1 MQHTERLLSIT
12 DLKKYYPLHGAGLFG
27 RRPQYLRAN
36 EDITLEIRAG
46 ETFGLVGES
55 GCGKSTLGRAILQLC
70 EPTSG
75 SVVYEGRSRA
85 AFAPRYVLEI
95 LRHAERY
102 HRRYERC
109 RERVVAEGDAAL
121 IRAARVLGG
130 FLIQGTRLGAALLA
144 EEVRLEAKAAALTER
159 ITDEAR
165 RESDGTGHRAAVH
178 IDLLCAERERVHR
191 ALTDVKRRLEA
202 ARATY
207 RGDATFVRYEA
218 LRDDGI
224 ELTSLS
230 HAEMR
235 RLRRDLQI
243 IFQDPYSAL
252 DPRMTVGQIIEEGLV
267 THGMLHHR
275 SPEMRAYILSIMQ
288 KCGLQAYMIDRYPH
302 QFSGGQRQRICIA
315 RALAVQPRFVVCD
328 ECVSALDVSIRAQII
343 NLLTDL
349 RESEGLTYLFISHDL
364 AVVRYIS
371 DRIGVMYLGD
381 LVEVAPAREIFT
393 DPRHPYT
400 LALLSAVPTTDPS
413 LPNKNF
419 IPLMGQSS
427 DPARPPVGCRFHPR
441 CPMAR
446 EICGVEA
453 PTLREI
459 MLAHRVACHFPDR
472 KRGEDGTYLFP
483 HGAGAMQTGREEGE
497 M

>member
-1 MQHTERLLSIT
+1 MQRIERLLSVT
-12 DLKKYYPLHGAGLFG
+12 DLKKYYPIRGAGLFG
-27 RRPQYLRAN
+27 RRPQYVRAN

-85 AFAPRYVLEI
+85 VFAPRYALEI

-109 RERVVAEGDAAL
+109 RAQGTEEGEEAL

-130 FLIQGTRLGAALLA
+130 FLVRGTRLGATLLA
-144 EEVRLEAKAAALTER
+144 EEARLEAQAEALTVRVTLEETRGRDGAGNRAALHLDRLRTER
-159 ITDEAR
+159 E
-165 RESDGTGHRAAVH
+165 G
-178 IDLLCAERERVHR
+178 VHR
-191 ALTDVKRRLEA
+191 ALADVGRRLKA

-207 RGDATFVRYEA
+207 RGDAAFTRYEA

-230 HAEMR
+230 RAEMR

-243 IFQDPYSAL
+243 VFQDPYSAL

-267 THGMLHHR
+267 THGMLRRR

-288 KCGLQAYMIDRYPH
+288 KCGLQAHMIDRYPH

-381 LVEVAPAREIFT
+381 LVEVAPAQEIFA

-400 LALLSAVPTTDPS
+400 VALLSAVPTTDPS
-413 LPNKNF
+413 APRERPLP
-419 IPLMGQSS
+419 LTGQSP
-427 DPARPPVGCRFHPR
+427 DPARPPAGCRFHPR
-441 CPMAR
+441 CPIAR
-446 EICGVEA
+446 EICRVEA
-453 PTLREI
+453 PALREI
-459 MLAHRVACHFPDR
+459 TPAHRVACHFSDR
-472 KRGEDGTYLFP
+472 KRGKDGTYLYP
-483 HGAGAMQTGREEGE
+483 NGSGAETAGGEEGDA
-497 M
+497 

>member
-1 MQHTERLLSIT
+1 MQRTERLLSVT
-12 DLKKYYPLHGAGLFG
+12 DLKKYYPLRGAGLFG
-27 RRPQYLRAN
+27 RRPQYVRAN

-55 GCGKSTLGRAILQLC
+55 GCGKSTLGRVILQLC

-75 SVVYEGRSRA
+75 SVIYEGRSRA
-85 AFAPRYVLEI
+85 AFAPRYALEI

-109 RERVVAEGDAAL
+109 RAQGAAEGDSAL

-130 FLIQGTRLGAALLA
+130 FLVQETRLGAALLT
-144 EEVRLEAKAAALTER
+144 EEVQLETEAAVLTARITDKETRGSDGAGNRVAIHIDRLHAERESVHRSLADIRQRLEAV
-159 ITDEAR
+159 
-165 RESDGTGHRAAVH
+165 RAA
-178 IDLLCAERERVHR
+178 
-191 ALTDVKRRLEA
+191 
-202 ARATY
+202 Y
-207 RGDATFVRYEA
+207 RGDAVFTRYEA

-224 ELTSLS
+224 ELTSLCR
-230 HAEMR
+230 AEMR

-243 IFQDPYSAL
+243 VFQDPYSAL

-267 THGMLHHR
+267 THGMLRRR
-275 SPEMRAYILSIMQ
+275 SPQMRAYILSVMQ
-288 KCGLQAYMIDRYPH
+288 KCGLQAHMIDRYPH

-349 RESEGLTYLFISHDL
+349 RASEGLTYLFISHDL

-371 DRIGVMYLGD
+371 DRIGVMYLGG
-381 LVEVAPAREIFT
+381 LVEVAPAEEIFT

-400 LALLSAVPTTDPS
+400 VALLSAVPTTDPS
-413 LPNKNF
+413 VPSER
-419 IPLMGQSS
+419 PLLLRGQSP
-427 DPARPPVGCRFHPR
+427 DPARPPAGCRFHLR
-441 CPMAR
+441 CPMAC
-446 EICGVEA
+446 EICRVEA
-453 PTLREI
+453 PALREI
-459 MLAHRVACHFPDR
+459 APAHKVACHFPDR
-472 KRGEDGTYLFP
+472 KRGEDGAYFFP
-483 HGAGAMQTGREEGE
+483 HGSGSVQAGGE
-497 M
+497 KGET